1 MSINWK
7 EAGDSSWHKEFK
19 ELKGTL
25 SIAEI
30 KLLEQGAQTM
40 KEAWQL
46 GALHAEYKRLKR
58 NQPPKLPTLK
68 KHNET

>member
-7 EAGDSSWHKEFK
+7 ETDGTAWREEFK
-19 ELKGTL
+19 GLKASL
-25 SIAEI
+25 SIVDI

-40 KEAWQL
+40 KEAWHL

-58 NQPPKLPTLK
+58 NQPPRLPNLK
-68 KHNET
+68 KQ